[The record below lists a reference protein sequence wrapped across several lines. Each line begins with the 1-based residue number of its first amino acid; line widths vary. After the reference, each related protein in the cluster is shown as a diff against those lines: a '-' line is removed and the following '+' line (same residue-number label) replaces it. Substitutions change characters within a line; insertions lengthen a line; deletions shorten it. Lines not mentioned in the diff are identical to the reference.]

1 MFWLGGDFWVS
12 SSLSSVG
19 DPDLQIRGR
28 GRGGH
33 PDPEIGGGGWA
44 VFKKLG
50 KNFGRKIRWGGGGAG
65 PRAPPQAPPPPPPRA
80 PPLDPPL
87 LFQSESRP
95 CEAIAMKMII
105 SVLMQIKWNPFS
117 LERFCTKP
125 CFESEFL
132 DFVKWSIEHLLHD
145 STCWHQSIY
154 LLKETK
160 LILMK
165 THQLSC
171 LRRQS
176 LLFLDPAMAVE
187 YLLAHGWHSGFPS
200 SSW

>member
-65 PRAPPQAPPPPPPRA
+65 PPAPPPA
-80 PPLDPPL
+80 PPHHNRPSGPSPGSATALPEREQAVWSHCYENDYFSSHANKMKPIFTRKVL
-87 LFQSESRP
+87 HETLFWKWVFGFR
-95 CEAIAMKMII
+95 KM
-105 SVLMQIKWNPFS
+105 VYWAPVTWQHMLTPKYLF
-117 LERFCTKP
+117 TK
-125 CFESEFL
+125 
-132 DFVKWSIEHLLHD
+132 
-145 STCWHQSIY
+145 
-154 LLKETK
+154 
-160 LILMK
+160 
-165 THQLSC
+165 
-171 LRRQS
+171 
-176 LLFLDPAMAVE
+176 
-187 YLLAHGWHSGFPS
+187 GN
-200 SSW
+200 

>member
-19 DPDLQIRGR
+19 DPDLQIGGR

-44 VFKKLG
+44 VFIKLG
-50 KNFGRKIRWGGGGAG
+50 KNFGRKIRWGGGAG
-65 PRAPPQAPPPPPPRA
+65 PRA